1 MGKRRLISNFYEQ
14 KILPKLCNCCC
25 GLGPIEKQRKKIVPS
40 AKGVVLEIGI
50 GTGLNLPFY
59 MKNNVSKVI
68 GLDPSESLT
77 KYAKSAAKDAGIDLE
92 LIHSGAESINLE
104 NDSIDTV
111 LITYTLCTIPDIEK
125 SVSEIKRVLK
135 NDGDLIFCEHGKS
148 PDRYIANIQSF
159 INPIWGII
167 FGGCNIN
174 RDIPKIIHDADF
186 KIDSMEQMY
195 LPGTPK
201 FVGYNYWGVAKK

>member
-1 MGKRRLISNFYEQ
+1 MISNFYDRN
-14 KILPKLCNCCC
+14 ILPRLCNCCC
-25 GLGPIEKQRKKIVPS
+25 SIGPIEKQRKKIVPS

-59 MKNNVSKVI
+59 NKNNVTKII
-68 GLDPSESLT
+68 GLDPSEHLT
-77 KYAKSAAKDAGIDLE
+77 DVAKVVAEEVDVNLE
-92 LIHSGAESINLE
+92 LIHSGAEKINLGD
-104 NDSIDTV
+104 NSVDTV
-111 LITYTLCTIPDIEK
+111 LITYTLCTIPDIK
-125 SVSEIKRVLK
+125 SSISEIKRVIK
-135 NDGDLIFCEHGKS
+135 NNGDFIFCEHGKS
-148 PDRYIANIQSF
+148 PDRCIANIQSF

-174 RDIPKIIHDADF
+174 REIPKIIHDADF
-186 KIDSMEQMY
+186 KIDSIEQMY

>member
-1 MGKRRLISNFYEQ
+1 MISNFYDRN
-14 KILPKLCNCCC
+14 ILPRLCNCCC
-25 GLGPIEKQRKKIVPS
+25 SIGPIEKQRKKIVPS

-59 MKNNVSKVI
+59 NKSNVTKII
-68 GLDPSESLT
+68 GLDPSEHLT
-77 KYAKSAAKDAGIDLE
+77 DVAKVVAKEVDVNLE
-92 LIHSGAESINLE
+92 LIHSGAEKINLGD
-104 NDSIDTV
+104 NSVDTV
-111 LITYTLCTIPDIEK
+111 LITYTLCTIPDIK
-125 SVSEIKRVLK
+125 SSISEIKRVLK
-135 NDGDLIFCEHGKS
+135 NNGDFIFCEHGKS
-148 PDRYIANIQSF
+148 PDRCIANIQSF

-186 KIDSMEQMY
+186 KIDSIEQMY

>member
-1 MGKRRLISNFYEQ
+1 MISNFYDRN
-14 KILPKLCNCCC
+14 ILPRLCNCCC
-25 GLGPIEKQRKKIVPS
+25 SIGPIEKQRKKIVPS

-59 MKNNVSKVI
+59 NKNNVTKII
-68 GLDPSESLT
+68 GLDPSEHLT
-77 KYAKSAAKDAGIDLE
+77 DVAKVVAEEVDVNLE
-92 LIHSGAESINLE
+92 LIHSGAEKINLGD
-104 NDSIDTV
+104 NSVDTV
-111 LITYTLCTIPDIEK
+111 LITYTLCTIPDIK
-125 SVSEIKRVLK
+125 SSISEIKRVLK
-135 NDGDLIFCEHGKS
+135 NNGDFIFCEHGKS
-148 PDRYIANIQSF
+148 PDSCIANIQSF

-186 KIDSMEQMY
+186 KIDSIEQMY

>member
-1 MGKRRLISNFYEQ
+1 LISNFYDRN
-14 KILPKLCNCCC
+14 ILPRLCNCCC
-25 GLGPIEKQRKKIVPS
+25 SIGPIEKQRKKIVPS

-59 MKNNVSKVI
+59 NKNNVTKII
-68 GLDPSESLT
+68 GLDPSEHLT
-77 KYAKSAAKDAGIDLE
+77 DIAKVVAEEVDVNLE
-92 LIHSGAESINLE
+92 LIHSGAEKINLGD
-104 NDSIDTV
+104 NSVDTV
-111 LITYTLCTIPDIEK
+111 LITYTLCTIPDIK
-125 SVSEIKRVLK
+125 SSISEIKRVLK
-135 NDGDLIFCEHGKS
+135 NNGDFIFCEHGKS
-148 PDRYIANIQSF
+148 PDRCIANIQSF

-186 KIDSMEQMY
+186 KIDSIEQMY

>member
-1 MGKRRLISNFYEQ
+1 MISNFYDRN
-14 KILPKLCNCCC
+14 ILPRLCNCCC
-25 GLGPIEKQRKKIVPS
+25 SIGPIEKQRKKIVPS

-59 MKNNVSKVI
+59 NKNNVTKII
-68 GLDPSESLT
+68 GLDPSEHLT
-77 KYAKSAAKDAGIDLE
+77 DVAKVVAEEVDVNLE
-92 LIHSGAESINLE
+92 LIHSGAEKINLGD
-104 NDSIDTV
+104 NSVDTV
-111 LITYTLCTIPDIEK
+111 LITYTLCTIPDIK
-125 SVSEIKRVLK
+125 SSISEIKRVLK
-135 NDGDLIFCEHGKS
+135 NNGDFIFCEHGKS
-148 PDRYIANIQSF
+148 PDRCIANIQSF

-186 KIDSMEQMY
+186 KIDSIEQMY

>member
-1 MGKRRLISNFYEQ
+1 LISNFYDRN
-14 KILPKLCNCCC
+14 ILPRLCNCCC
-25 GLGPIEKQRKKIVPS
+25 SIGPIKKQRKKIVPS

-59 MKNNVSKVI
+59 NKNNVTKII
-68 GLDPSESLT
+68 GLDPSEHLT
-77 KYAKSAAKDAGIDLE
+77 DVAKVVAEEVDVNLE
-92 LIHSGAESINLE
+92 LIHSGAEKINLGD
-104 NDSIDTV
+104 NSVDTV
-111 LITYTLCTIPDIEK
+111 LITYTLCTIPDIK
-125 SVSEIKRVLK
+125 SSISEIKRVLK
-135 NDGDLIFCEHGKS
+135 NNGNFIFCEHGKS
-148 PDRYIANIQSF
+148 PDRCIANIQSF

-186 KIDSMEQMY
+186 KIDSIEQMY

>member
-1 MGKRRLISNFYEQ
+1 LISNFYDRN
-14 KILPKLCNCCC
+14 ILPRLCNCCC
-25 GLGPIEKQRKKIVPS
+25 SIGPIEKQRKKIVPS

-59 MKNNVSKVI
+59 NKNNVTKII
-68 GLDPSESLT
+68 GLDPSEHLT
-77 KYAKSAAKDAGIDLE
+77 DVAKVVAEEVDVNLE
-92 LIHSGAESINLE
+92 LIHSGAEKINLGD
-104 NDSIDTV
+104 NSVDTV
-111 LITYTLCTIPDIEK
+111 LITYTLCTIPDIK
-125 SVSEIKRVLK
+125 SSISEIKRVLK
-135 NDGDLIFCEHGKS
+135 NNGDFIFCEHGKS
-148 PDRYIANIQSF
+148 PDRCIANIQSF

-186 KIDSMEQMY
+186 KIDSIEQMY

-201 FVGYNYWGVAKK
+201 FVGYTYWGVAKK

>member
-1 MGKRRLISNFYEQ
+1 MISNFYDRN
-14 KILPKLCNCCC
+14 ILPRLCNCCC
-25 GLGPIEKQRKKIVPS
+25 SIGPIEKQRKKIVPS
-40 AKGVVLEIGI
+40 AKGVVLEVGI

-59 MKNNVSKVI
+59 NKNNVTKII
-68 GLDPSESLT
+68 GLDPSEHLT
-77 KYAKSAAKDAGIDLE
+77 DVAKVVAEEVDVNLE
-92 LIHSGAESINLE
+92 LIHSGAEKINLGD
-104 NDSIDTV
+104 NSVDTV
-111 LITYTLCTIPDIEK
+111 LITYTLCTIPDIK
-125 SVSEIKRVLK
+125 SSISEIKRVLK
-135 NDGDLIFCEHGKS
+135 NNGNFIFCEHGKS
-148 PDRYIANIQSF
+148 PDRCIANIQSF

-186 KIDSMEQMY
+186 KIDSIEQMY

>member
-1 MGKRRLISNFYEQ
+1 MISNFYDRN
-14 KILPKLCNCCC
+14 ILPRLCNCCC
-25 GLGPIEKQRKKIVPS
+25 SIGPIEKQRKKIVPS

-59 MKNNVSKVI
+59 NKSNVTKII
-68 GLDPSESLT
+68 GLDPSEHLT
-77 KYAKSAAKDAGIDLE
+77 DVAKVVAEEVDVNLE
-92 LIHSGAESINLE
+92 LIHSGAEKINLGD
-104 NDSIDTV
+104 NSVDTV
-111 LITYTLCTIPDIEK
+111 LITYTLCTIPDIK
-125 SVSEIKRVLK
+125 SSISEIKRVLK
-135 NDGDLIFCEHGKS
+135 NNGDFIFCEHGKS
-148 PDRYIANIQSF
+148 PDRCIANIQSF

-186 KIDSMEQMY
+186 KIDSIEQMY

-201 FVGYNYWGVAKK
+201 FVGYNYWCVAKK

>member
-1 MGKRRLISNFYEQ
+1 MISNFYDRN
-14 KILPKLCNCCC
+14 ILPRLCNCCC
-25 GLGPIEKQRKKIVPS
+25 SIGPIKKQRKKIVPS

-59 MKNNVSKVI
+59 NKNNVTKII
-68 GLDPSESLT
+68 GLDPSEHLT
-77 KYAKSAAKDAGIDLE
+77 DVAKVVAEEVDVNLE
-92 LIHSGAESINLE
+92 LIHSGAEKINLGD
-104 NDSIDTV
+104 NSVDTV
-111 LITYTLCTIPDIEK
+111 LITYTLCTIPDIK
-125 SVSEIKRVLK
+125 SSISEIKRVLK
-135 NDGDLIFCEHGKS
+135 NNGDFIFCEHGKS
-148 PDRYIANIQSF
+148 PDRCIANIQSF

-186 KIDSMEQMY
+186 KIDSIEQMY

>member
-1 MGKRRLISNFYEQ
+1 MISNFYDRN
-14 KILPKLCNCCC
+14 ILPRLCNCCC
-25 GLGPIEKQRKKIVPS
+25 SIGPIEKQRKKIVPS

-59 MKNNVSKVI
+59 NKNNVTKII
-68 GLDPSESLT
+68 GLDPSEHLT
-77 KYAKSAAKDAGIDLE
+77 DVAKVVAEEVDVNLE
-92 LIHSGAESINLE
+92 LIHSGAEKINLGD
-104 NDSIDTV
+104 NSVDTV
-111 LITYTLCTIPDIEK
+111 LITYTLCTIPDIK
-125 SVSEIKRVLK
+125 SSISEIKRVLK
-135 NDGDLIFCEHGKS
+135 NNGDFIFCEHGKS
-148 PDRYIANIQSF
+148 PDRCIANIQSF

-186 KIDSMEQMY
+186 KIDSIEQKY

>member
-1 MGKRRLISNFYEQ
+1 MISNFYDRN
-14 KILPKLCNCCC
+14 ILPRLCNCCC
-25 GLGPIEKQRKKIVPS
+25 SIGPIEKQRKKIVPS

-59 MKNNVSKVI
+59 NKNNVTKII
-68 GLDPSESLT
+68 GLDPSEHLT
-77 KYAKSAAKDAGIDLE
+77 DIAKVVAEEVDVNLE
-92 LIHSGAESINLE
+92 LIHSGAEKINLGD
-104 NDSIDTV
+104 NSVDTV
-111 LITYTLCTIPDIEK
+111 LITYTLCTIPDIK
-125 SVSEIKRVLK
+125 SSISEIKRVLK
-135 NDGDLIFCEHGKS
+135 NNGDFIFCEHGKS
-148 PDRYIANIQSF
+148 PDRCIANIQSF

-186 KIDSMEQMY
+186 KIDSIEQMY

>member
-1 MGKRRLISNFYEQ
+1 MISNFYDRN
-14 KILPKLCNCCC
+14 ILPRLCNCCC
-25 GLGPIEKQRKKIVPS
+25 SIGPIEKQRKKIVPS

-59 MKNNVSKVI
+59 NKNNVTKII
-68 GLDPSESLT
+68 GLDPSEHLT
-77 KYAKSAAKDAGIDLE
+77 DVAKVVAEEVDVNLE
-92 LIHSGAESINLE
+92 LIHSGAEKINLGD
-104 NDSIDTV
+104 NSVDTV
-111 LITYTLCTIPDIEK
+111 LITYTLCTIPDIK
-125 SVSEIKRVLK
+125 SSISEIKRVLK
-135 NDGDLIFCEHGKS
+135 NNGDFIFCEHGKS
-148 PDRYIANIQSF
+148 PDRCIANIQSF

-201 FVGYNYWGVAKK
+201 FIGYNFWGVASK